1 MVRFL
6 HNGLI
11 VAPTERYYHEPL
23 VPEHYTTEAAL
34 ILLHLFS
41 PAPVMDDS
49 DNPSFQQMLW
59 GLAIMQT
66 VRQGLLKKDEDDRQ
80 WEPEAALE
88 RIYNELLEEYNQR
101 SVNAVLEVIARQRVI

>member
-6 HNGLI
+6 HKGLL
-11 VAPTERYYHEPL
+11 VAPTVRYYHETL
-23 VPEHYTTEAAL
+23 VPENYTTEAAL

-66 VRQGLLKKDEDDRQ
+66 FRQVLLKKDEDERQ
-80 WEPEAALE
+80 WEPE
-88 RIYNELLEEYNQR
+88 RTFKRQYNELLQEYSQR
-101 SVNAVLEVIARQRVI
+101 SVD